1 MSKAQLDFILNI
13 SAQNPPPKNASPA
26 MMREWFEGI
35 NAETPIADG
44 SMIERVPAGPCGGDL
59 IRRDETD
66 ESRLVI
72 YYHGGGFFFG
82 SSRSH
87 RVIATHLARTSGAA
101 VLAADYRLAPEN
113 PAPAAHD
120 DAFAVYKWALAQGYD
135 PAAIALIGDSA
146 GGNLALSVAVR
157 AKKEGLPQPDALVL
171 MSPALDLAGEGDSHH
186 SVTDAPLLTPQLMEL
201 FTMVYVGS
209 GDRKSEMVTPF
220 YSDFTGLP
228 PTLVQ
233 IGSWEI
239 LREDSV
245 TVVERLK
252 AAGVSAELNIFEGMV
267 HSWQLFA
274 PMLDEGMQ
282 SIEEAGG
289 FLRNRLRSSMEREV
303 AI

>member
-1 MSKAQLDFILNI
+1 MSKAQLDFILDI
-13 SAQNPPPKNASPA
+13 SSQNPPPENATPA

-35 NAETPIADG
+35 NAQTPIADG
-44 SMIERVPAGPCGGDL
+44 SMIERVPAGPCGSDL
-59 IRRDETD
+59 IRRGETD
-66 ESRLVI
+66 EHRLVI

-101 VLAADYRLAPEN
+101 VLAADYRLAPEH

-120 DAFAVYKWALAQGYD
+120 DALAVYRWALAQGYD
-135 PAAIALIGDSA
+135 PAAIALTGDSA

-157 AKKEGLPQPDALVL
+157 AKKEGLPQPGALVL
-171 MSPALDLAGEGDSHH
+171 MSPALDLASEGHSHH
-186 SVTDAPLLTPQLMEL
+186 SVPDAPLLTPGLMAL
-201 FTMVYVGS
+201 FNAVYVGA
-209 GDRKSEMVTPF
+209 GDRKSELVTPF
-220 YSDFTGLP
+220 YSDFTGLA

-233 IGSWEI
+233 VGSWEI
-239 LREDSV
+239 LRDDSV

-252 AAGVSAELNIFEGMV
+252 AAGVSAELKVFDGMV

-289 FLRNRLRSSMEREV
+289 FLREHLQSGV
-303 AI
+303 ARRVAV

>member
-1 MSKAQLDFILNI
+1 MSKAQLDFILDI
-13 SAQNPPPKNASPA
+13 SSQNPPPENATPA

-35 NAETPIADG
+35 NAQTPIADG

-59 IRRDETD
+59 IRREETD
-66 ESRLVI
+66 ERRLVI

-101 VLAADYRLAPEN
+101 VLAADYRLAPEH

-135 PAAIALIGDSA
+135 SSAIALTGDSA

-157 AKKEGLPQPDALVL
+157 AKKEGLPQPGALVL
-171 MSPALDLAGEGDSHH
+171 MSPALDLASVGDSHH
-186 SVTDAPLLTPQLMEL
+186 SVTDAPLLTPGLMQL
-201 FTMVYVGS
+201 FNAVYVGA
-209 GDRKSEMVTPF
+209 GDRKSELVTPF
-220 YSDFTGLP
+220 DSDFTGLP

-233 IGSWEI
+233 VGSWEI
-239 LREDSV
+239 LRDDSV

-252 AAGVSAELNIFEGMV
+252 AVGVSAELKVFDGMV

-282 SIEEAGG
+282 SIEEAGS
-289 FLRNRLRSSMEREV
+289 FLREHLRSGMQRRV
-303 AI
+303 AV

>member
-1 MSKAQLDFILNI
+1 MSKAQLDFILDI
-13 SAQNPPPKNASPA
+13 SAQNPPPENATPDV
-26 MMREWFEGI
+26 MRAWFEGI
-35 NAETPIADG
+35 NAQTPIADG

-59 IRRDETD
+59 IRREETD

-72 YYHGGGFFFG
+72 YFHGGGFFFG

-101 VLAADYRLAPEN
+101 VLAADYRLAPEH
-113 PAPAAHD
+113 PAPTAHD

-135 PAAIALIGDSA
+135 PAAIALTGDSA

-157 AKKEGLPQPDALVL
+157 AKKAGLPQPGALVL
-171 MSPALDLAGEGDSHH
+171 MSPALDLASVGDSHR
-186 SVTDAPLLTPQLMEL
+186 SMTDAPLLTPQLMAL
-201 FTMVYVGS
+201 FNIVYVGT

-220 YSDFTGLP
+220 YSDFTGLA

-233 IGSWEI
+233 VGSWEI
-239 LREDSV
+239 LRDDSE

-252 AAGVSAELNIFEGMV
+252 AAGVAAELKIFDGMV

-289 FLRNRLRSSMEREV
+289 FLRNHLRSGMERRV
-303 AI
+303 AV